1 MHGITHKRVI
11 SIMGSNCQPFKTRY
25 IMTHFLLTI
34 VCEGKGN
41 LCTGSILFNSFEEA
55 LIHARK
61 DVELYKHLASEYIE
75 KIGINKQVAKITIEG
90 RYIQKM
96 YHISKMVEDHIGD
109 GPRRLTTYPVIDF
122 LSNDQMI

>member
-1 MHGITHKRVI
+1 MA
-11 SIMGSNCQPFKTRY
+11 
-25 IMTHFLLTI
+25 HFLLTI
-34 VCEGKGN
+34 VCGDKGN
-41 LCTGSILFNSFEEA
+41 LYASSILFNSFEEA
-55 LIHARK
+55 LNYAQK
-61 DVELYKHLASEYIE
+61 DVKRYKHLASEYTE

-96 YHISKMVEDHIGD
+96 YRISKMVEDHIGD